1 MNLIQLKNHLKQ
13 HHECSLR
20 DLALRFDSD
29 AQVLRHQLALL
40 ERKGLVKKLP
50 SGTLCSS
57 GCRSCATEQIDLYR
71 WVAAEE
77 GGAVPLRFGNSGRN

>member
-20 DLALRFDSD
+20 DLALRFDSS
-29 AQVLRHQLALL
+29 AEVLRHQLALL

-57 GCRSCATEQIDLYR
+57 GCRSCATEQIELYR
-71 WVAAEE
+71 WVAEEE
-77 GGAVPLRFGNSGRN
+77 GSAVPLRFGSSGRN